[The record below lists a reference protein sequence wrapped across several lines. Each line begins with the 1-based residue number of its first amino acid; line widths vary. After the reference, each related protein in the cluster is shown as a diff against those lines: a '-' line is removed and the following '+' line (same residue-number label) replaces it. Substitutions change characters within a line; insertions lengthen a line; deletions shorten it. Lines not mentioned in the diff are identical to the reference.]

1 MKLQKVTVVGQGYVG
16 LPLALALSDFGH
28 QVVGYDTDAE
38 KVALIN
44 HGVSPIEDIQ
54 NDYLLDLIAKRKY
67 QASNEAADIFDSE
80 IYIVCVPTPI
90 IENKKPDLSY
100 LQAAIE
106 LIGKN
111 LSRTNM
117 VIIESTI
124 APGTTRNFI
133 LPILLKL
140 SGLTIDDFD
149 LCFSPERID
158 PSNKTWN
165 ITNTP
170 KIVAGL
176 SEISKVRGYTFY
188 SQIIKNVIETPSL
201 EVAETAKLLENTF
214 RFINISFINEM
225 LMFCAKLGIEI
236 NDVIEASATKPYGF
250 MKFMPSLG
258 IGGHCIPVDPFY
270 LADTARSLNS
280 PLSFINTAEV
290 VNDNMPEYFAKRAR
304 LILNDLLNKKIM
316 ILGVAY
322 KPNVSDVRETPV
334 KALIKI
340 LRSEGAIVNW
350 HDELVGSWMNE
361 KSTDLTPDYDLA
373 ILATKHDYFEL
384 KALGSVPIL
393 NTNKS
398 I

>member
-28 QVVGYDTDAE
+28 HVVGYDTDAE

-44 HGVSPIEDIQ
+44 RGVSPIEDIK
-54 NDYLLDLIAKRKY
+54 NDYLFNFVAKRKY
-67 QASNEAADIFDSE
+67 QASNEVADIFDSE

-90 IENKKPDLSY
+90 KENKKPDLSY
-100 LQAAIE
+100 LQSAIE

-140 SGLTIDDFD
+140 SGLRGEDFD

-170 KIVAGL
+170 KIIAGL
-176 SEISKVRGYTFY
+176 SEGSKERGYAFY
-188 SQIIKNVIETPSL
+188 SQIIENVIKTPSL

-225 LMFCAKLGIEI
+225 LMFCEKLGIEI

-250 MKFMPSLG
+250 MKFIPSLG

-304 LILNDLLNKKIM
+304 LILKDPLNKKIM

-334 KALIKI
+334 KALIEI
-340 LRSEGAIVNW
+340 LRSKGAIVNW
-350 HDELVGSWMNE
+350 HDELVGSWLNE
-361 KSTDLTPDYDLA
+361 KSADLTPDYDLA

>member
-28 QVVGYDTDAE
+28 QVVGYDTDAN

-44 HGVSPIEDIQ
+44 QGVSPIEDIK

-67 QASNEAADIFDSE
+67 QASNEVADIFDSE

-90 IENKKPDLSY
+90 TENKKPDLSY

-106 LIGKN
+106 LIGNN

-140 SGLTIDDFD
+140 SRLRIDDFD

-176 SEISKVRGYTFY
+176 SESSKERGYAFY
-188 SQIIKNVIETPSL
+188 SQIIENVIQTPSL

-225 LMFCAKLGIEI
+225 LMFCEKLGIEI
-236 NDVIEASATKPYGF
+236 NHVIEASATKPYGF

-304 LILNDLLNKKIM
+304 LILKDPLNKKIM

-334 KALIKI
+334 KALIEI

-361 KSTDLTPDYDLA
+361 KSADLTPDYDLA

>member
-16 LPLALALSDFGH
+16 LPLALALSDYGH
-28 QVVGYDTDAE
+28 LVIGYDTDPE
-38 KVALIN
+38 RVSLIN
-44 HGVSPIEDIQ
+44 QGISPIEDIK
-54 NDYLLDLIAKRKY
+54 NDYLLDLISKGKY
-67 QASNEAADIFDSE
+67 RASSEADDVFDSE

-90 IENKKPDLSY
+90 IEDKKPDLSY
-100 LQAAIE
+100 VQSATE
-106 LIGKN
+106 LIAKN

-140 SGLTIDDFD
+140 SGLGSEDFD

-158 PSNKTWN
+158 PSNKNWN

-170 KIVAGL
+170 KIIAGL
-176 SEISKVRGYTFY
+176 SEGSKERGYAFY
-188 SQIIKNVIETPSL
+188 SQIIKDVIKTQSL

-225 LMFCAKLGIEI
+225 LMFCKKLDIEI

-250 MKFMPSLG
+250 MKFKPSLG
-258 IGGHCIPVDPFY
+258 VGGHCIPVDPFY
-270 LADTARSLNS
+270 LAETAKNLNS
-280 PLSFINTAEV
+280 PLSFIDTAEV
-290 VNDNMPEYFAKRAR
+290 INDSMPYYFAKRAR
-304 LILNDLLNKKIM
+304 LILKDMLNKRIL

-334 KALIKI
+334 RALIEI

-350 HDELVGSWMNE
+350 HDDLVGSWMNE
-361 KSTDLTPDYDLA
+361 KSADLSADYDLA
-373 ILATKHDYFEL
+373 ILATNHDYFQL